1 MKYLIKLTV
10 LSFLL
15 LLILIAPFLILGFSI
30 ENWTSNFLSST
41 SSPWLIF
48 VTVGGLLSIDILAPI
63 PSSIVST
70 SGGYLLGFIPGTII
84 SWTGMTVSCIF
95 GYYLGSTLG
104 STLSEKIVGNE
115 EHMKLEKIQ
124 NRFGDWIVVIF
135 RSVPVL
141 GEASILIAGMGHMPW
156 KRFMGL
162 ILLANL
168 GI

>member
-135 RSVPVL
+135 RSVPFGKPPYL
-141 GEASILIAGMGHMPW
+141 
-156 KRFMGL
+156 
-162 ILLANL
+162 
-168 GI
+168 